1 VTRLRGIVIK
11 TQGRWMWVATE
22 DRRFMRFPLP
32 RQGVKP
38 GQEIWVTPSRAVT
51 LSLIHRRLL
60 LVASLLIVLFFGA
73 TLARILYASPV
84 AYLALDINPSLELA
98 VNSSGR
104 VAGILP
110 LNQDSQ
116 LLLEDLPVR
125 GKDIYESLGMIIRES
140 EKAGYI
146 SPEKENLVLLT
157 VVFARPK
164 DNLLDTGRIKEVVLS
179 PMAQAGMR
187 GKVGIQTASL
197 EEREKAR
204 QAGLS
209 LNSYLIIKKASLK
222 ALPLNLLP
230 QSTPGVEDIV
240 EKLAAEGVN
249 LEQLVDNVGVT
260 YPGTSNDNSTNVRPK
275 GTPAG
280 YLPGK
285 VSEGDPTVVTQSK
298 PGKKIPENQFP
309 TGSEPGSSEGNVS
322 NQVSGPVTG
331 MYEPDQNGRNS
342 KPLTPSQKTDMGS
355 IPDNKFQNAAG
366 EDEME
371 NETEIVPR
379 REEDED
385 KDGDSDKD
393 EEGDGDKIEGD
404 DDTAGP
410 GTQEVEEAET
420 IRIPYQQRE
429 AGNR

>member
-1 VTRLRGIVIK
+1 
-11 TQGRWMWVATE
+11 
-22 DRRFMRFPLP
+22 
-32 RQGVKP
+32 
-38 GQEIWVTPSRAVT
+38 
-51 LSLIHRRLL
+51 
-60 LVASLLIVLFFGA
+60 
-73 TLARILYASPV
+73 V